1 VSGMPTMS
9 NNRATVTLVIG
20 DLLAYVFSL
29 ILTLTIRYGA
39 IPHRE
44 LLFTHLSAF
53 WILFAIS
60 LIVNFSAGLYD
71 KQTILIR
78 GGGWGMLSRVQVAN
92 ALISIVFFYFAPV
105 SIAPKANLF
114 IYFIIST
121 AVLFVWRLIMF
132 PVVTVT
138 KKQNAIIIGEGDDMD
153 DLYDEVNDSARYGL
167 IFNEKVAP
175 QANASETVRAISETL
190 KRTKSTVLVADFHN
204 PTIES
209 AMPFLYSLVFNG
221 VQIFDASK
229 MYASIFDRIPL
240 SMVGDSWLVE
250 NSSSVLGA
258 HRLYDSVKR
267 SMDIWIGGIL
277 GIISLVFYP
286 FVYVAIKIEDK
297 GPIFVMQERVGRD
310 GKTVKFYKFRS
321 MSGNDQGVYGSG
333 GTTSHKVTRVG
344 RFIRTTRIDELPQ
357 LWSIVKGDLSLI
369 GPRPEFPAL
378 VQVYEKEIPYYNV
391 RHLVKPGL
399 SGWAQIYH
407 QAHPH
412 HAVATEETRDKL
424 SYDLYYIKNRSL
436 TLDIKIALRTIQILM
451 KRVGK

>member
-1 VSGMPTMS
+1 MS
-9 NNRATVTLVIG
+9 NTRGTAILFIG
-20 DLLAYVFSL
+20 DLLAYIFSL
-29 ILTLTIRYGA
+29 ILTLTVRYSA

-44 LLFTHLSAF
+44 LLFTHLRAF

-71 KQTILIR
+71 KQTMVIR
-78 GGGWGMLSRVQVAN
+78 GGGWGMLARVQIVN
-92 ALISIVFFYFAPV
+92 ALISVVFFYFAPV

-114 IYFIIST
+114 IYFIVST
-121 AVLFVWRLIMF
+121 AILSLWRLVMF

-138 KKQNAIIIGEGDDMD
+138 KKQNAIAIGSGDDMD
-153 DLYDEVNDSARYGL
+153 DLYNEVNDSARYGL
-167 IFNEKVAP
+167 VFSEKIASRGN
-175 QANASETVRAISETL
+175 ANETVTAISDAL
-190 KRTKSTVLVADFHN
+190 ARTKSTVLVADFHN
-204 PTIES
+204 RTIES
-209 AMPFLYSLVFNG
+209 AMPFLYSLVFDG

-250 NSSSVLGA
+250 NSSTVLGA
-258 HRLYDSVKR
+258 RRLYDSVKR
-267 SMDIWIGGIL
+267 SMDIFIGGIL
-277 GIISLVFYP
+277 GIISLIVYP

-310 GKTVKFYKFRS
+310 GKKVKFYKFRS
-321 MSGNDQGVYGSG
+321 MSGNDQGVYGTG
-333 GTTSHKVTRVG
+333 GTTTHKVTRVG
-344 RFIRTTRIDELPQ
+344 KFIRTSRIDELPQ
-357 LWSIVKGDLSLI
+357 LWSIIKGDLSLI

-412 HAVATEETRDKL
+412 HAVATLETRDKL

-436 TLDIKIALRTIQILM
+436 TLDVKIALRTIQILL